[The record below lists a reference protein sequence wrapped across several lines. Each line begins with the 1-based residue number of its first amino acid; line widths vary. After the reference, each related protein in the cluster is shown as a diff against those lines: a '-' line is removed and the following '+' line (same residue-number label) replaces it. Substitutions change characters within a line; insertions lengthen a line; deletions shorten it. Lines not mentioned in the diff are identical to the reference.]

1 MIDLDIT
8 IETLVQELELELESA
23 GGELEL
29 ELESPGYIPP
39 MYEGPYMVTPDFTSQ
54 VLETAEKMMSD
65 DVIVDEIPVAEV
77 TNPAGGLTLTV
88 GS

>member
-8 IETLVQELELELESA
+8 IETMEQELELELET
-23 GGELEL
+23 
-29 ELESPGYIPP
+29 PGYVPP
-39 MYEGPYMVTPDFTSQ
+39 TYEGPYTVTPDFTNQ

-65 DVIVDEIPVAEV
+65 DVIVNEIPVAEV

>member
-8 IETLVQELELELESA
+8 IETIEQELELELET
-23 GGELEL
+23 
-29 ELESPGYIPP
+29 PGYVPP
-39 MYEGPYMVTPDFTSQ
+39 TYEGPYVVTPDFTDQ

-65 DVIVDEIPVAEV
+65 DVIVNEIPVAEV